1 MAAPADVTIK
11 NLSGEWE
18 MVCLYVKIKK
28 EANTYDPLNRMQRC
42 PTQQTPS

>member
-18 MVCLYVKIKK
+18 MVCPDVKIKK
-28 EANTYDPLNRMQRC
+28 ETNTYNPWNRMQRC